1 MISQT
6 PAGKPPS
13 NARKDLVAPG
23 EDTMTLP
30 NHSTGDVPEPAKT
43 RCPRCQSRL
52 EVLETPSG
60 GRIVSVAFLGVT
72 VETTAAALEVFIPP
86 DGGAEIRCPACDC
99 QFDPAGPRR
108 IPALKRATT

>member
-1 MISQT
+1 MVPRRPSDKPTSTLPQDLT
-6 PAGKPPS
+6 AAG
-13 NARKDLVAPG
+13 D
-23 EDTMTLP
+23 ETMTP
-30 NHSTGDVPEPAKT
+30 RNRSTGQVPEPAKT

-72 VETTAAALEVFIPP
+72 VETTAAALEIFIPP

-108 IPALKRATT
+108 IPPLKRATT